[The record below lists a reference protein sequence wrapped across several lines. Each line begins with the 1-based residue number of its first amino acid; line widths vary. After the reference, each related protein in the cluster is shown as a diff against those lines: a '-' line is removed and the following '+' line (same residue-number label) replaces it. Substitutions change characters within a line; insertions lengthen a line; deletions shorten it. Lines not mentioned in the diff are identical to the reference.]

1 MTALPVDPAAVRA
14 IVVAAAR
21 EAVLPRFNALAA
33 ADIRQKSGPND
44 LVTEADIDCQRILT
58 ERLGELLPGAAIVGE
73 EGAGTGDEACAD
85 IAAAEWCW
93 IIDPLDG
100 THNFAHGR
108 RDFAVMVALAH
119 RGETLGGWI
128 HQPLTGETHMA
139 VLGEG
144 ASSEA
149 GRLRVAEPAPLREM
163 VAALY
168 IGAKRAPA
176 VHARANQLRAGALGP
191 EAFHRSAGSEYLGL
205 AAGRIHYA
213 IFTLHLPWDHAPGAL
228 IFAEAGGYLAHWDG
242 RPYRPSAAPGIP
254 LLLAPDETTWRTL
267 RDVFDSEAELQF

>member
-1 MTALPVDPAAVRA
+1 MPPLPVDACAVRE
-14 IVVAAAR
+14 IVIAAAR

-44 LVTEADIDCQRILT
+44 LVTEADLHCQRILA
-58 ERLGELLPGAAIVGE
+58 ERLGALLPRAEVVGE
-73 EGAGTGDEACAD
+73 EGAGTGAEACAA

-93 IIDPLDG
+93 VIDPLDG
-100 THNFAHGR
+100 THNFAHGK

-119 RGETLGGWI
+119 RGETVGGWI
-128 HQPLTGETHMA
+128 HQPLTGETQMA
-139 VLGEG
+139 VRGEG
-144 ASSEA
+144 ATGAS
-149 GRLRVAEPAPLREM
+149 GPLRVAEPAPLGEM

-176 VHARANQLRAGALGP
+176 VHARAKQLREGALGP

-228 IFAEAGGYLAHWDG
+228 IFAEAGGYLAYWDG
-242 RPYRPSAAPGIP
+242 RPYRPSAALGLP
-254 LLLAPDETTWRTL
+254 LLLAPNEATWHELHR
-267 RDVFDSEAELQF
+267 VFDS

>member
-1 MTALPVDPAAVRA
+1 MAPLPVDPGAVRA

-33 ADIRQKSGPND
+33 GDIRQKSGPND
-44 LVTEADIDCQRILT
+44 LVTEADIHCQAILT
-58 ERLGELLPGAAIVGE
+58 ERLGALLPRAAVVGE
-73 EGAGTGDEACAD
+73 EGAGTAADACAA
-85 IAAAEWCW
+85 IAEAEWCW

-100 THNFAHGR
+100 THNFAHGK

-119 RGETLGGWI
+119 RGETVGGWI

-139 VLGEG
+139 VRGAGATGESG
-144 ASSEA
+144 P
-149 GRLRVAEPAPLREM
+149 LRVAAPAPLRDM

-168 IGAKRAPA
+168 ISAKRAPA
-176 VHARANQLRAGALGP
+176 VHARASVLRAGALGP

-213 IFTLHLPWDHAPGAL
+213 IFTLHLPWDHAPGTL
-228 IFAEAGGYLAHWDG
+228 IFAEAGGFLAYWDG
-242 RPYRPSAAPGIP
+242 RPYRPSAALGIP
-254 LLLAPDETTWRTL
+254 LLLAPDERTWRELRTL
-267 RDVFDSEAELQF
+267 FDS